1 MRILLL
7 SSFIFRSALFA
18 KANYAE
24 LSSLAL
30 AYHQRG
36 CFAAGISPRIPTG
49 RLTLVAS
56 PILTRSTVRV
66 DLWASNRK
74 TVWMQNGLSVPRDRG
89 SSSSTTGG
97 SSNGQRRSG

>member
-7 SSFIFRSALFA
+7 SSFIFAPALFA
-18 KANYAE
+18 NEHAE

-49 RLTLVAS
+49 Q
-56 PILTRSTVRV
+56 P
-66 DLWASNRK
+66 
-74 TVWMQNGLSVPRDRG
+74 
-89 SSSSTTGG
+89 
-97 SSNGQRRSG
+97 